1 MQPGQSI
8 ITAVDKEKKIM
19 KKVNSFVS
27 TCKNDGTW
35 DRIPQAQ
42 IGGCVCKYLKFTLS
56 QSGLKLNHDFIFQ
69 PSLFVSHVFLAQG
82 HIALIHQNLH

>member
-1 MQPGQSI
+1 MFVCDYSPLHLVMQNCYRYACMQPGQSI
-8 ITAVDKEKKIM
+8 ITAVDKKNKVM

-35 DRIPQAQ
+35 DMIPQAQ
-42 IGGCVCKYLKFTLS
+42 IGGCICKYLKFTLS

-69 PSLFVSHVFLAQG
+69 SS
-82 HIALIHQNLH
+82 